1 MKTVQKCLNKS
12 ISNRT
17 ITKQEAMCQVGKL
30 PLVICSESIDTI
42 SLSGVVRVKETESYN
57 YKTLISRYN
66 TRTMHLDKSLHEY
79 FHITKNHNPK
89 KEFVP
94 HYVGGGGQP
103 TYPVSKNYARVE
115 MLKHIPWSKTNPLP
129 EMNDTNI
136 LEIFEEFRR
145 SDHCP
150 ISVNIALERAKH
162 KIEMRKKGFKEPIGE
177 EIEESQNIDS
187 DLDQETKDLVNLAN
201 NLSEQSNIFDSLEQQ
216 GLDIGREYDWCKRF
230 HEVSSSA

>member
-1 MKTVQKCLNKS
+1 
-12 ISNRT
+12 
-17 ITKQEAMCQVGKL
+17 
-30 PLVICSESIDTI
+30 
-42 SLSGVVRVKETESYN
+42 
-57 YKTLISRYN
+57 
-66 TRTMHLDKSLHEY
+66 
-79 FHITKNHNPK
+79 
-89 KEFVP
+89 
-94 HYVGGGGQP
+94 
-103 TYPVSKNYARVE
+103 
-115 MLKHIPWSKTNPLP
+115 
-129 EMNDTNI
+129 MNDTNI

-162 KIEMRKKGFKEPIGE
+162 KKEMRKKGFKEPIGE

>member
-57 YKTLISRYN
+57 CKTLISRYS

-103 TYPVSKNYARVE
+103 TYQYPKIMQESK
-115 MLKHIPWSKTNPLP
+115 
-129 EMNDTNI
+129 
-136 LEIFEEFRR
+136 
-145 SDHCP
+145 C
-150 ISVNIALERAKH
+150 
-162 KIEMRKKGFKEPIGE
+162 
-177 EIEESQNIDS
+177 
-187 DLDQETKDLVNLAN
+187 
-201 NLSEQSNIFDSLEQQ
+201 
-216 GLDIGREYDWCKRF
+216 
-230 HEVSSSA
+230 